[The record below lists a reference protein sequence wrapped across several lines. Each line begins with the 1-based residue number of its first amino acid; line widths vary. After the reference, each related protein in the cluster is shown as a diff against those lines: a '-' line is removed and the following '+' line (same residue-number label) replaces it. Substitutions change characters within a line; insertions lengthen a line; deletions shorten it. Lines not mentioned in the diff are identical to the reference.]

1 MASDTSANNELIDKV
16 ATLKQS
22 GIEKIIKNTLAEK
35 PKGLTEKPSMRTL
48 IERTPLKHLDGDKQT
63 SEASENYPER
73 VLFTMKMNKN
83 IGTEQEDIETSS
95 TKDNDEQILKVESD
109 DHILIEKTNDQESVD
124 SEYDIAAEI
133 GNCPSTSS
141 VISKNDIDDPVV
153 ISSSIKVESCDP
165 TFTKTEKQKGLIK
178 PNKSSVII
186 TKDHSN
192 SDDDSETQET
202 ATGDIYEFKEPEPF
216 EFEASKKT
224 SPETDKK
231 PKRKGPNEKSETT
244 KRCPTPP
251 VKRTKKSVSKDAEK
265 GHQLKIEDDSEQS
278 NMLESIPIS
287 DPIKT
292 EPDFEEPESSE
303 NQLVDSESSQPDDM
317 ISDKQD
323 AESPSTTV
331 GPNAST
337 SETVRETQP
346 VVKSLFINTFV
357 EATIEDQSKV
367 FELKAVKYTKSKA
380 SSDEDLES
388 VKKIMLTDDVL
399 NQEPPKIDK
408 PSSIA
413 DKVLKA
419 LSSQQHTIN
428 SPEATAVESENLE
441 ADAHSSHIST
451 KPPSERS
458 LSPSTAFTALESS
471 SSTNSEPISKSQRTT
486 PLTTRVLDNEV
497 QSSIKSVSNKID
509 ILESISPK
517 NNDLSETIQKLE
529 SVIQKTGDQSHM
541 SDDSTDSTDSEQR
554 LVIEDESQSLE
565 TTPEFAL
572 TKQEV
577 DDVKQAQ
584 KDAKLIVTSKT
595 ITSAAVITL
604 VSNTG
609 DLAPN
614 TMNISG
620 TEKQESVSPSAI
632 ESVACTKG
640 IETTESKKCN
650 KSDPID
656 DHAVDVKL
664 DDNNDIQ
671 NDESEVVQNESL
683 SLFLCEETIPGSP
696 APACPKEQS
705 ESSKKGYDNLFTSPN
720 AIESDARL
728 ASIETETKHARKT
741 GEISATP
748 ASSPRDSMSQDESS
762 EDINKKQGNAHTQF
776 FISIF

>member
-1 MASDTSANNELIDKV
+1 MSSDKSTNNELIDKV

-22 GIEKIIKNTLAEK
+22 GIEKIIKSTLAEK
-35 PKGLTEKPSMRTL
+35 PKGLPEKPSMRTL
-48 IERTPLKHLDGDKQT
+48 IERTPLKHLDSDKQT
-63 SEASENYPER
+63 EASDDYPER
-73 VLFTMKMNKN
+73 VLFSMKSNKN
-83 IGTEQEDIETSS
+83 IGSEQEDIEKTS
-95 TKDNDEQILKVESD
+95 TKDNDEQMLKVESD
-109 DHILIEKTNDQESVD
+109 DHILTEATRVQGTIDP
-124 SEYDIAAEI
+124 EYDITATI
-133 GNCPSTSS
+133 GNCPSSSS
-141 VISKNDIDDPVV
+141 VTSKNDIDDPNV
-153 ISSSIKVESCDP
+153 ISSSIKVELCDI
-165 TFTKTEKQKGLIK
+165 TFTKTEKQKGLNK

-186 TKDHSN
+186 SMDHSN
-192 SDDDSETQET
+192 SDDDSETHET
-202 ATGDIYEFKEPEPF
+202 AAGDIYEFKEPEPF

-231 PKRKGPNEKSETT
+231 PKRKGQIEKPETLT

-251 VKRTKKSVSKDAEK
+251 VKRTKKVANKDAEK
-265 GHQLKIEDDSEQS
+265 GYQLKIEDDLEQS
-278 NMLESIPIS
+278 NMLETLPIS

-292 EPDFEEPESSE
+292 EPDLEEPELFD
-303 NQLVDSESSQPDDM
+303 NNLVDNESSQSHDKK
-317 ISDKQD
+317 SDKQD
-323 AESPSTTV
+323 AEGPSITV
-331 GPNAST
+331 GANAST

-346 VVKSLFINTFV
+346 AIKSLFINTFV

-367 FELKAVKYTKSKA
+367 FELKAAKYTKIKA
-380 SSDEDLES
+380 TSDEDLES
-388 VKKIMLTDDVL
+388 VKKIMLTGEVL
-399 NQEPPKIDK
+399 NQEPPKVDK

-419 LSSQQHTIN
+419 LSSQQHSIS
-428 SPEATAVESENLE
+428 SPETTAIESENPDV
-441 ADAHSSHIST
+441 DAHQSHIST

-458 LSPSTAFTALESS
+458 LSPSTTFTAAESS
-471 SSTNSEPISKSQRTT
+471 SSTNSEIISKSQRTT
-486 PLTTRVLDNEV
+486 PSTNRILDNEV
-497 QSSIKSVSNKID
+497 QSSMKSVSNKID

-554 LVIEDESQSLE
+554 LIIEDESQSLE

-572 TKQEV
+572 TKHEV
-577 DDVKQAQ
+577 DGIMPAHKDV
-584 KDAKLIVTSKT
+584 KLIVTSKCT
-595 ITSAAVITL
+595 TSAAVITL

-614 TMNISG
+614 TVNISG
-620 TEKQESVSPSAI
+620 TEKQESVNPSAI

-640 IETTESKKCN
+640 IETMESKKCN
-650 KSDPID
+650 KSNLID
-656 DHAVDVKL
+656 DHPVDVKL

-705 ESSKKGYDNLFTSPN
+705 ESYKKGYDNLFTSPN

-728 ASIETETKHARKT
+728 ASIEAETKHIQKT
-741 GEISATP
+741 GEKSATP

-762 EDINKKQGNAHTQF
+762 EDINKKPGNTQF
-776 FISIF
+776 FISIL

>member
-1 MASDTSANNELIDKV
+1 MSSDKSSNNELIDKV
-16 ATLKQS
+16 ATLKPS
-22 GIEKIIKNTLAEK
+22 GIEKIIKSTLAEK
-35 PKGLTEKPSMRTL
+35 PKGLPEKPSMRTL
-48 IERTPLKHLDGDKQT
+48 IERTPLKHFDGDKQIET
-63 SEASENYPER
+63 SENYPER
-73 VLFTMKMNKN
+73 ILFSMKSNKN
-83 IGTEQEDIETSS
+83 IGLEQEDIEKCS

-109 DHILIEKTNDQESVD
+109 DDILAEKTRVQGTID
-124 SEYDIAAEI
+124 SGYDITAAI

-141 VISKNDIDDPVV
+141 VISKNDIDDPIV
-153 ISSSIKVESCDP
+153 ISSLIKVESSE
-165 TFTKTEKQKGLIK
+165 TKTEKQKGMSK
-178 PNKSSVII
+178 PNKSSAIMP
-186 TKDHSN
+186 KDQSN
-192 SDDDSETQET
+192 SDEDSETQET
-202 ATGDIYEFKEPEPF
+202 AAGDIYEFKEPEPF

-231 PKRKGPNEKSETT
+231 PKRKGQIEKSELA

-251 VKRTKKSVSKDAEK
+251 AKRTKKSVNKDAEK
-265 GHQLKIEDDSEQS
+265 GCQLKVEDDSERS
-278 NMLESIPIS
+278 NMLETIPIS

-292 EPDFEEPESSE
+292 EPDLEESELSE
-303 NQLVDSESSQPDDM
+303 NKLVNDESSQPDDK
-317 ISDKQD
+317 ITDKQD
-323 AESPSTTV
+323 TENPSTTV
-331 GPNAST
+331 GANTSS

-346 VVKSLFINTFV
+346 AVKSLFINTFV

-367 FELKAVKYTKSKA
+367 FELKAAKYTKSKA

-388 VKKIMLTDDVL
+388 VKKIMLTDEVL

-419 LSSQQHTIN
+419 LSSQQHSIS
-428 SPEATAVESENLE
+428 SPETTTVQSENPE
-441 ADAHSSHIST
+441 VDAHQSNIST

-458 LSPSTAFTALESS
+458 SSPSTAFTAVESS
-471 SSTNSEPISKSQRTT
+471 SSSNSETISKSQRTT

-497 QSSIKSVSNKID
+497 QSSMKSASNKID

-529 SVIQKTGDQSHM
+529 SSIQKTGDQSHM

-554 LVIEDESQSLE
+554 LIIEDESQSLE

-572 TKQEV
+572 TKHEV
-577 DDVKQAQ
+577 DGVKQAH
-584 KDAKLIVTSKT
+584 KDAKLIVTSKAT
-595 ITSAAVITL
+595 TSAAVITL

-614 TMNISG
+614 TVNISA
-620 TEKQESVSPSAI
+620 TEKQEIVNPSAI

-640 IETTESKKCN
+640 IETTETNIYN
-650 KSDPID
+650 KSDEID
-656 DHAVDVKL
+656 VTVDVKL
-664 DDNNDIQ
+664 DDNNDTQ

-696 APACPKEQS
+696 APACPKEQN

-720 AIESDARL
+720 AIESDARHV
-728 ASIETETKHARKT
+728 SIENDTKHVQNAGQK
-741 GEISATP
+741 SATP
-748 ASSPRDSMSQDESS
+748 ASSPRDSISQDESS
-762 EDINKKQGNAHTQF
+762 EDINKKQGNKRFTN
-776 FISIF
+776 